1 MSPLSKEAWQEQYL
15 TSIAECLPE
24 SLTFLPAS
32 NGEYWSLVKL
42 AKDFDFTLDE
52 QPFVIKLFL
61 ENVIRQAVKADTEND
76 DIVATINNLTRKEV
90 IAGFEFSYF
99 PSRVLMQDYTGVP
112 ALADLAAMREAI
124 LNKGGDAN
132 KINPVC
138 PVDLVIDHSVIAE
151 QAGSSKALLYN
162 RQREMAINQ
171 ERYQFLKW
179 AQKSFDHLTVVPPG
193 RGICHQVNLE
203 YLAQVVR
210 KESGVLIPDTLIG
223 TDSHTTMINGL
234 GVLGWGVGGIEAEAV
249 MLGQPL
255 SMSMPIVVGVQLQGK
270 LPVGTTATDLVLT
283 ITQILRKYGVVG
295 KYVEFY
301 GEGVLTL
308 SIADRATIA
317 NMAPEYG
324 ATCGLFPI
332 DAKVIDYLTLTNR
345 HAELVAQVEAY
356 AKAQHLWFDKNTRAP
371 VYAENISIELNHV
384 VPSVAGPKRPQ
395 DHLPLSAI
403 KQKTLEAISLDLQ
416 KVENVHQTA
425 SQTNASQTTTPQAF
439 IAGDIAIAA
448 ITSCT
453 NTSNPNVMLQAGLL
467 AKAAVERGLTI
478 KPYVK
483 TSFAPGSQVVARYLD
498 DSGLQPFLDKLG
510 FHRIGFGCTT
520 CIGNSGPLNT
530 DIEALIIENSLSAS
544 AVLSGN
550 RNFEGRIH
558 PAVKLNWLT
567 SPPLVVAFA
576 LAGHTRI
583 NLDEEPLG
591 TDQKGKDVYLRDIWP
606 SDALVNQ
613 ALSSITQQSYAVS
626 YKNMLKGDEAW
637 ENLPTSNTVCYP
649 WDSASSYIVKPPF
662 FDLLLQDEHD
672 KNDSRV
678 KSSRLTRESFNIKNG
693 RIVAILGDSITTD
706 HISPAGKISHDSPSG
721 KYLIEKGVLPAQFN
735 SYGSRRGNHEVM
747 VRGTFAN
754 NRLHNKIVAPVEG
767 GVTKTFGNPQLQSES
782 TLSIF
787 EASQYYQTNNTPL
800 VVFAGKE
807 YGTGSSRDWAAKGC
821 QLLGIKAVIAQSFER
836 IHRSNLVGMGIMPLQ
851 LPQSTSIADLVLC
864 GDEKI
869 NVVSA
874 VESLDKKLLPQQ
886 TFQLVIHKDA
896 DNSEPLIIPVVLCI
910 NNSLEL
916 KHFLAGGLLPYVAG
930 EFL

>member
-1 MSPLSKEAWQEQYL
+1 MSRLSKAEWQENYL
-15 TSIAECLPE
+15 TSIAEFSPE
-24 SLTFLPAS
+24 SLAFDPAS
-32 NGEYWSLVKL
+32 GCGYWSLVKL
-42 AKDFDFTLDE
+42 AKDFNFDLDE

-61 ENVIRQAVKADTEND
+61 ENVMRHVVKSDAEHND
-76 DIVATINNLTRKEV
+76 LVDIINNLTRKETR
-90 IAGFEFSYF
+90 AGFEFSYF

-124 LNKGGDAN
+124 LSKGGDAN
-132 KINPVC
+132 NINPIC

-151 QAGSSKALLYN
+151 QAGNTKALLYN
-162 RQREMAINQ
+162 RQREMAINK

-179 AQKSFDHLTVVPPG
+179 AQGTFDNLRIVPPG

-210 KESGVLIPDTLIG
+210 KEDGVLIPDTLIG
-223 TDSHTTMINGL
+223 TDSHTTMITGL

-255 SMSMPIVVGVQLQGK
+255 SMSMPKVVGVELQGA

-283 ITQILRKYGVVG
+283 ITQILRKYGVVA

-301 GEGVLTL
+301 GLGVLTL

-332 DAKVIDYLTLTNR
+332 DAKVIDYLNLTNR
-345 HAELVAQVEAY
+345 PAELVAQVEAY

-371 VYAENISIELNHV
+371 VYAENVSIELNQV
-384 VPSVAGPKRPQ
+384 VPCVAGPKRPQ
-395 DHLPLSAI
+395 DRLPLSAI
-403 KQKTLEAISLDLQ
+403 KQKTLEAVSLDLQ
-416 KVENVHQTA
+416 RVENVEKTAAPQT
-425 SQTNASQTTTPQAF
+425 F

-467 AKAAVERGLTI
+467 AKAAVECGLTI

-498 DSGLQPFLDKLG
+498 DSGLQVFLDKLG

-530 DIEALIIENSLSAS
+530 DIESLINENSLSAS

-558 PAVKLNWLT
+558 PAVKLNWLA

-576 LAGHTRI
+576 IAGHTRI

-591 TDQKGKDVYLRDIWP
+591 TDQNGKDVYLRDIWP
-606 SDALVNQ
+606 SDALVNH
-613 ALSSITQQSYAVS
+613 ALKSITQQSYALS

-637 ENLPTSNTVCYP
+637 ENLPTSNTVCYS

-662 FDLLLQDEHD
+662 FDLLLHAEHD
-672 KNDSRV
+672 KNTKNV
-678 KSSRLTRESFNIKNG
+678 KNSRLSRESFDIKNS
-693 RIVAILGDSITTD
+693 RILAIFGDSITTD
-706 HISPAGKISHDSPSG
+706 HISPAGKISQDSPSG

-754 NRLHNKIVAPVEG
+754 NRLKNKIVAPVEG
-767 GVTKTFGNPQLQSES
+767 GITKIFGDPQLQSQS
-782 TLSIF
+782 SLSIF
-787 EASQYYQTNNTPL
+787 EASQYYQANNTPL
-800 VVFAGKE
+800 VIFAGKE

-851 LPQSTSIADLVLC
+851 LPQSTSIADLMLC

-869 NVVSA
+869 DLVSA
-874 VESLDKKLLPQQ
+874 VEGIDKKLLPQQ
-886 TFQLVIHKDA
+886 TFQLVIHKDT
-896 DNSEPLIIPVVLCI
+896 DKSEPLIIPVVLCI

-916 KHFLAGGLLPYVAG
+916 KHFLAGGILPYVAG

>member
-1 MSPLSKEAWQEQYL
+1 MNSVTKETWREKYL
-15 TSIAECLPE
+15 TSIAE
-24 SLTFLPAS
+24 FLPQSVPFESSRDCA
-32 NGEYWSLVKL
+32 YWSLVKL
-42 AKDFDFTLDE
+42 GQDFDFNLDD
-52 QPFVIKLFL
+52 QPFVIKIFL
-61 ENVIRQAVKADTEND
+61 ENVMRHVMESDADYQ
-76 DIVATINNLTRKEV
+76 DIVDTINNLTGKES
-90 IAGFEFSYF
+90 ISGFEFSYF

-112 ALADLAAMREAI
+112 ALADLAAMREAVMS
-124 LNKGGDAN
+124 KGGDAN

-151 QAGSSKALLYN
+151 QAGSSDALLYN
-162 RQREMAINQ
+162 RQREMEINQ

-179 AQKSFDHLTVVPPG
+179 AQKSFNNLRIVPPG

-210 KESGVLIPDTLIG
+210 KEDSVLIPDTLIG

-255 SMSMPIVVGVQLQGK
+255 SMSMPQVVGVQLKGK
-270 LPVGTTATDLVLT
+270 LPIGTTATDLVLT
-283 ITQILRKYGVVG
+283 ITKILRQYGVVG

-301 GEGVLTL
+301 GAGVLTL

-332 DAKVIDYLTLTNR
+332 DAKMIDYLTLTNR
-345 HAELVAQVEAY
+345 PPELVAQVEAY
-356 AKAQHLWFDKNTRAP
+356 AKAQHIWFDESTDVA
-371 VYAENISIELNHV
+371 VYTENVSIDLQQV

-395 DHLPLSAI
+395 DLLPLSAI
-403 KQKTLEAISLDLQ
+403 KQKTLEAITLDLQ
-416 KVENVHQTA
+416 TKHSEHKPQA
-425 SQTNASQTTTPQAF
+425 SQEF

-467 AKAAVERGLTI
+467 AKAAVERGLTL
-478 KPYVK
+478 KSYVK

-530 DIEALIIENSLSAS
+530 NIETLIDENGLSAS

-558 PAVKLNWLT
+558 PAVKLNWLA

-583 NLDEEPLG
+583 DLDEEPLG
-591 TDQKGKDVYLRDIWP
+591 TDQNGKDVYLRDIWP
-606 SDALVNQ
+606 SDELVTQ
-613 ALSSITQQSYAVS
+613 ALSSITQKSYAVS
-626 YKNMLKGDEAW
+626 YQNMLKGDQAW
-637 ENLPTSNTVCYP
+637 EDLPISDTLYYP
-649 WDSASSYIVKPPF
+649 WNRASTYIKKPPF
-662 FDLLLQDEHD
+662 FELLDDIEDENTVIAD
-672 KNDSRV
+672 EGATLTAPLTFSSYTI
-678 KSSRLTRESFNIKNG
+678 KSARLI
-693 RIVAILGDSITTD
+693 AILGHSITTD
-706 HISPAGKISHDSPSG
+706 HISPAGKISEDSPSG
-721 KYLIEKGVLPAQFN
+721 QYLLEKGVLPKKFN

-754 NRLHNKIVAPVEG
+754 NRLQNKMVAPEEG
-767 GVTKTFGNPQLQSES
+767 GVTYIFDDNKTQHASS
-782 TLSIF
+782 HSIF
-787 EASQYYQTNNTPL
+787 EASQYYQANNIPL
-800 VVFAGKE
+800 VIFAGKE

-821 QLLGIKAVIAQSFER
+821 QLLGVKAVIAQSFER

-851 LPQSTSIADLVLC
+851 LPKTISIEDLALR

-869 NVVSA
+869 DIVFGYISENKPIVP
-874 VESLDKKLLPQQ
+874 KQ
-886 TFQLVIHKDA
+886 TLQLVIRQNDA
-896 DNSEPLIIPVVLCI
+896 EDQDAPLTIPVVLCI

-916 KHFLAGGLLPYVAG
+916 KHFLAGGLLPYIASK
-930 EFL
+930 FL